1 MRSALKA
8 RHNICS
14 PVLRLNR
21 IHFHVALLTHKTK
34 TTRMVLQSIDL
45 GVIHH
50 QREATRWCPS
60 LRLVETETT
69 K

>member
-1 MRSALKA
+1 MRSALRA
-8 RHNICS
+8 RHIIFF
-14 PVLRLNR
+14 PVLWLNR

-34 TTRMVLQSIDL
+34 TTKMVLQSIDL

-60 LRLVETETT
+60 LRLVETDTT
-69 K
+69 N